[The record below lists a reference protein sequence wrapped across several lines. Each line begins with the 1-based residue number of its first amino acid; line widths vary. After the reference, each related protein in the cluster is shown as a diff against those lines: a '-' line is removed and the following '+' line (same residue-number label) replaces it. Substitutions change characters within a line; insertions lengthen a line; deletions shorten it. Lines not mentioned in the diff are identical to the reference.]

1 MLEYALY
8 YAKRG
13 WAVIP
18 LLPNT
23 KIPLTSNGSKD
34 ATTNL
39 DTIAAWW
46 ANTPDANIGIVMN
59 AETGMFAL
67 DIDPRNGGDESWDN
81 LCIGY
86 DVPDT
91 LEVRTPTGG
100 RHFYFEHPGEKL
112 RGKLKEYPGID
123 VQQGGKYVVAPPSV
137 HPDGGRY
144 AFFADNLDAR
154 VEVLTD
160 GLRELLLRPEQPEH
174 PAESSEPDPND
185 TRPGTRFARE
195 NTWAEILE
203 PAGWTVSTVDHD
215 GEVMWTRPGKD
226 EGISAS
232 TGYQGNDLLWVF
244 TSSTEFEPDTS
255 YTKFGAYAMINFDG
269 DHKAAGQHLAEQ
281 YELQGGGAK
290 DVLGAFQMARTIAD
304 VDEAE
309 FSFDAAFPQGTLVS
323 DYIEY
328 ASMLTDAS
336 PEYHEAGVLTLL
348 STLAH
353 GIRAELAP
361 YPNGLPLNLYLSL
374 VGGSTRSRKS
384 TAQGI
389 TASVLKGVHPKAL
402 LPSRMTGEAA
412 IYTMAGRD
420 GQPSL
425 WTPDEFG
432 VLLSQIFKRDFMR
445 PLEELMLSLYGGE
458 EYSYR
463 TVRETVKIKDP
474 HLVILAACTPES
486 LALAGPGAL
495 LGGLL
500 PRFGIV
506 FPGSIP
512 PARPVLAT
520 AGVDGLR
527 DSLQLRLRRLLGV
540 LHDPGKPIKGVTFEP
555 EAASL
560 LGGVEASL
568 TGHVST
574 ERLPMM
580 LYKVAALSALSEER
594 DNVTVADAQAASIV
608 VGRWAAGAK
617 RLQPFLRQRAQDLEM
632 ERMLD
637 AVRAELIEGG
647 GAVHRAKLSRQ
658 MKLDKNTANKVR
670 DTLVEWGYV
679 YVAQDADMGDAET
692 WVSTEVEQS

>member
-1 MLEYALY
+1 MLEYAIY
-8 YAKRG
+8 YARRG

-18 LLPNT
+18 LKPGT
-23 KIPLTSNGSKD
+23 KIPLTANGSKD
-34 ATTNL
+34 ATT
-39 DTIAAWW
+39 DEATIIAWW
-46 ANTPDANIGIVMN
+46 TANPEANIAVVMN
-59 AETGMFAL
+59 AETGLFAL
-67 DIDPRNGGDESWDN
+67 DIDPRNGGNESWVQFQADN
-81 LCIGY
+81 GLMM
-86 DVPDT
+86 VT
-91 LEVRTPTGG
+91 FEVNTPTGG
-100 RHFYFEHPGEKL
+100 RHFYLKHPGEKL
-112 RGKLKEYPGID
+112 VGKLRDYPGID
-123 VQQGGKYVVAPPSV
+123 VQQGGKYVVAPPSI

-144 AFFADNLDAR
+144 SSDHMDAEPADMPGAWAD
-154 VEVLTD
+154 V
-160 GLRELLLRPEQPEH
+160 LLRPAGPAHQTESQP
-174 PAESSEPDPND
+174 ADPND

-203 PAGWTVSTVDHD
+203 PAGWKVETVDHD
-215 GEVMWTRPGKD
+215 GEIMWCRPGKD

-255 YTKFGAYAMINFDG
+255 YTKFGAFAVLNFDG

-290 DVLGAFQMARTIAD
+290 DVLGAYQMARAIGEVEETPF
-304 VDEAE
+304 E
-309 FSFDAAFPQGTLVS
+309 FNPAFAPGTFVA

-336 PEYHEAGVLTLL
+336 PEYHEAAALTLI

-361 YPNGLPLNLYLSL
+361 YPSGLPVNLYLSL

-384 TAQGI
+384 TAQAIG
-389 TASVLKGVHPKAL
+389 ASMLKAVHPKAL

-432 VLLSQIFKRDFMR
+432 VLLGQIFKRDFMR

-486 LALAGPGAL
+486 LSLAGPGAL

-506 FPGSIP
+506 YPGSVP

-527 DSLQLRLRRLLGV
+527 DSLTLRLRRMLGV
-540 LHDPGKPIKGVTFEP
+540 LHDPGRPMKGVTFDP
-555 EAASL
+555 EAAAL
-560 LGGVEASL
+560 LGGAESSL

-580 LYKVAALSALSEER
+580 LYKVAALSALASEASV
-594 DNVTVADAQAASIV
+594 VTLPDAQAAVIA
-608 VGRWAAGAK
+608 VGRWAEGAK
-617 RLQPFLRQRAQDLEM
+617 RLQPFLRQRAADLEM
-632 ERMLD
+632 ERLLD
-637 AVRAELIEGG
+637 AVRSYLVDAGG
-647 GAVHRAKLSRQ
+647 QVYRAQISRD
-658 MKLDKNTANKVR
+658 MKLDKGTATKVR

-679 YVAQDADMGDAET
+679 FVAQDADADMAEV
-692 WVSTEVEQS
+692 WVSTEVPQ